1 MRQEMDKG
9 VKRTRVEEEDDWLDG
24 LKLVLSYIAKNWKLV
39 VSIFAITFLLGGI
52 YILCKMPVY
61 HVSTSIMV
69 KDLKKGGNILSEM
82 FVFDEISTLDDV
94 STDNE
99 LDVISSLSLIKKVVA
114 ASQINLSYKGKSFF
128 KSTDLYGNSPI
139 VMVDSLFDYDKQHSA
154 YLVELEVDEE
164 GLVDL
169 QVLSDDTVMFEAKKS
184 SFPIEIITP
193 EGPLELV
200 CADFEKLKEF
210 SEYEVAIAP
219 TASLAKVYQRNLI
232 VQPMRRNSSILKL
245 SLKTTSIERGTKFL
259 NNLVELYNKSAMDEK
274 NEVSKK
280 TEEFIAQRLE
290 MLSKELGATEKSL
303 ERYKK
308 KEGLTD
314 LSANAEMFFQQ
325 SAEYEHQRAE
335 NETQLNLVRYLK
347 EYLMDDTKKGVV
359 IPSNVGLSDQGLVT
373 QINKYNEI
381 LLSRNRL
388 MSSTSETNPVVSSL
402 TTQMEALY
410 DNIKLLLESVE
421 NGLQITQ
428 QDLRKQYD
436 KYRSLVYNI
445 PTQER
450 MSIVIERQRH
460 IQQELF
466 VLLLRKRE
474 ENALALAATVNKA
487 KVVEECHASAAP
499 VEPKAVLIFTV
510 CFFFAGILS
519 ASLLFTK
526 KARTKTIESVEE
538 YERIEATQQPL
549 LSVIPTL
556 KGGGRQ
562 TEEAIRRLR
571 SNLLSM
577 MQEEEEQK
585 ERGKVISFVS
595 YRPGEGSTH
604 TAQST
609 AKAMA
614 AIGKSTL
621 IIGAD
626 FSMSEKKTPLENMN
640 SFESLS
646 KAIINTQ
653 DEGVS
658 LLPVDWDDAR
668 WGDFISSDQ
677 FAQMV
682 KKLREKYDFVM
693 FDSRP
698 IAEASDA
705 FVLNKISDQT
715 LYVFQIKKSLKKDLK
730 EIDKCVDK
738 GELKNISIVVN
749 S

>member
-9 VKRTRVEEEDDWLDG
+9 VKKTRIEEEDDWLDG

-39 VSIFAITFLLGGI
+39 VSIFAITFILGGV

-61 HVSTSIMV
+61 QVTTSIMV

-82 FVFDEISTLDDV
+82 FVFDEISTFDDV

-114 ASQINLSYKGKSFF
+114 ASQINLSYRGKSFF

-139 VMVDSLFDYDKQHSA
+139 VMVDSLFDYDKQLSS
-154 YLVELEVDEE
+154 YIVELEVDEE

-169 QVLSDDTVMFEAKKS
+169 QVLSDDTVIFEAMKTT
-184 SFPIEIITP
+184 FPIEIITP

-200 CADFEKLKEF
+200 CADFEKLKQF
-210 SEYEVAIAP
+210 SEYEISIAP
-219 TASLAKVYQRNLI
+219 TASLAKLYQRNLI

-347 EYLMDDTKKGVV
+347 EYLMDDSKKGVV

-436 KYRSLVYNI
+436 KYRGLVYNI

-487 KVVEECHASAAP
+487 KVVEECHASAVP
-499 VEPKAVLIFTV
+499 VEPKAVLIFTL

-549 LSVIPTL
+549 LSVIPSL
-556 KGGGRQ
+556 KNGGRK

-571 SNLLSM
+571 ANLFSLM
-577 MQEEEEQK
+577 QK
-585 ERGKVISFVS
+585 EEKQEDGYVISFIS
-595 YRPGEGSTH
+595 YRSGEGSTH
-604 TAQST
+604 TVQST

-614 AIGKSTL
+614 AIGKTTL
-621 IIGAD
+621 MIGAD
-626 FSMSEKKTPLENMN
+626 FPESEERVALENIN
-640 SFESLS
+640 SLEKLS
-646 KAIINTQ
+646 KAIRNTQ
-653 DEGVS
+653 DEGVA
-658 LLPVDWDDAR
+658 LLPVDWDDTR

-682 KKLREKYDFVM
+682 KELRKKYDFVM

-698 IAEASDA
+698 IEETSDA

-730 EIDKCVDK
+730 EIDKCVEK
-738 GELKNISIVVN
+738 GELNNISIVVN